1 MRVGSYDNPPGRL
14 VASHQTR
21 RKGAPSPGLPLCQER
36 PRKHKVKDP
45 LRRRVADVHA
55 VSLVYTDEQWK
66 DCIYTGENRFYRRA
80 RGGRGEKNKLRP
92 VGTVNFVLLCLN
104 QLLSHW
110 QGEKTPASVFCP
122 QAASWPI
129 RETISAYCAFSGTA
143 GVFCCEL

>member
-1 MRVGSYDNPPGRL
+1 MTTLQAGWWHHTRQGERELQARDSPFARKDRGS
-14 VASHQTR
+14 TR
-21 RKGAPSPGLPLCQER
+21 SKTRSDRG
-36 PRKHKVKDP
+36 
-45 LRRRVADVHA
+45 
-55 VSLVYTDEQWK
+55 SLMCMLFHLYTQQWK

-104 QLLSHW
+104 QLLSRW

-129 RETISAYCAFSGTA
+129 RETISAYCAFSGIA